1 MQHDLPRLL
10 AIVAGASRPALTVV
24 AALVRGTGCATLG
37 VSLAVGSVHAQ
48 GGSTPRGALP
58 HIPLCAGL
66 TITTAISQANGDYES
81 IKTVRAVTARD
92 VRLTYSSEG
101 MVMEML
107 DAAPRLQRVNVRRT
121 IARADLDTASLYL
134 QQYSAFTPELVP
146 GTTALGTSSAVLRS
160 LMLRG
165 RADLGIFIP
174 FSGHA
179 VLDRGEHPNV
189 YDNAMV
195 ATLHRVAGSPVVVPV
210 IVDDR
215 PVDLPAIR
223 VAGNFFGDSTEL
235 YFLDDPENPIT
246 LRFRFGIGAITQGDA
261 DLSNP
266 LLGKVKAGDD
276 RDVLRV
282 VKISTRCE
290 GGTSASGGAS
300 PGTAPPP
307 AGEAGSDELARMEQA
322 LLTTGKVEV
331 YQVFFG
337 FNSDTLREESTPTLH
352 TIAAVLARHP
362 DWTLRVDGH
371 TDNIAGDAYN
381 LTLSRRR
388 AASVKRALVTKHAV
402 QERRLRTDGFG
413 EGRPLDTNE
422 TVEGRARNRRVELVR
437 ITP

>member
-1 MQHDLPRLL
+1 MRNVLPRPLPV
-10 AIVAGASRPALTVV
+10 VAGASRPALTVV

-165 RADLGIFIP
+165 RADVGIFIP
-174 FSGHA
+174 FSGQA
-179 VLDRGEHPNV
+179 VLDRNEHPNV

-235 YFLDDPENPIT
+235 FFLDDPANPIT

-307 AGEAGSDELARMEQA
+307 AGEAGSEELARMEQA
-322 LLTTGKVEV
+322 LLTIGKVEV

-381 LTLSRRR
+381 LALSRRR
-388 AASVKRALVTKHAV
+388 AAAVKRALVTKHAV
-402 QERRLRTDGFG
+402 QDGRLRTDGFG
-413 EGRPLDTNE
+413 EGRPLDTND